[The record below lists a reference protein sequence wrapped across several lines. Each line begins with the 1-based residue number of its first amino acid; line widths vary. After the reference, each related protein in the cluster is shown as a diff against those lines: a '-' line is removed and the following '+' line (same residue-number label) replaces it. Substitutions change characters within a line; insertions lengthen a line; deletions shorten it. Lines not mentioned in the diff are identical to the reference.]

1 MDAQI
6 IATVAVLAAIV
17 FCVVQQVVMMRISY
31 QRDKLYD
38 AVVAIAKGKAKA
50 RLKYGEIEIRE
61 GG

>member
-17 FCVVQQVVMMRISY
+17 FCVVQHVAVLRIAH

-38 AVVAIAKGKAKA
+38 AVVAIAKGEAEV
-50 RLKYGEIEIRE
+50 RLKDSEIEIR
-61 GG
+61 GA